1 MDPVNVLNLLT
12 IAIAIGAA
20 IVAVLALR
28 WQRRALTLLAE
39 ESGSYAKILRNG
51 VRPLLDDL
59 AEQIPADAWTP
70 ELRARLDWTRAELSY
85 QTALHIA
92 RAERD
97 QALAGRIAADR
108 SAALAAHQGGTS

>member
-1 MDPVNVLNLLT
+1 MDAASLLT
-12 IAIAIGAA
+12 IAVAIGAA
-20 IVAVLALR
+20 ITAAVALH
-28 WQRRALTLLAE
+28 WNRRTVALLAE
-39 ESGSYAKILRNG
+39 ESGSYARILRNG

-59 AEQIPADAWTP
+59 AEQVPADAWTP

-108 SAALAAHQGGTS
+108 LAALAAHQGGTS